1 VILRIVTGHL
11 EPGMDQADLADL
23 QDQLAR
29 MARGVAG
36 LDSLIL
42 GLRPTDADPR
52 PESALVTVWR
62 DAEAMVRATSADE
75 QDRFL
80 GTRLRLALDLH
91 AADHYEI
98 IGRTFAALPP
108 AGAAFLRIVR
118 VLSRPNE
125 EQALMDTLREQQPRL
140 VELGLVASHIG
151 RRVVGRDVEAVSVAV
166 WPDRESI
173 LPAMTGGPDA
183 PLFADELAAWADR
196 LRVDT
201 YDGIEVAP
209 RLPAASGPPLFLVD
223 DDLRIVDLT
232 ASAAATLGW
241 SAEDLVGV
249 SVRDLSLNDRSV
261 IDAEV
266 AELQATGQ
274 AAGEA
279 AWLVPE
285 HGRVYIRVVARRDV
299 PVPGRHAV
307 LVRRVSEPVPTVA
320 DLDEALTIAFP
331 SMPIVTSEG
340 R

>member
-80 GTRLRLALDLH
+80 GTRLRLALDLR

-108 AGAAFLRIVR
+108 AGRPSCGSSG

-151 RRVVGRDVEAVSVAV
+151 RRVVGRDVEGRVRRRLAGSRVDPA
-166 WPDRESI
+166 
-173 LPAMTGGPDA
+173 AMTAVRTRRCSLTSSRPG
-183 PLFADELAAWADR
+183 
-196 LRVDT
+196 
-201 YDGIEVAP
+201 
-209 RLPAASGPPLFLVD
+209 
-223 DDLRIVDLT
+223 RIGCGSTRTT
-232 ASAAATLGW
+232 AS
-241 SAEDLVGV
+241 
-249 SVRDLSLNDRSV
+249 RSPRGCPRR
-261 IDAEV
+261 A
-266 AELQATGQ
+266 
-274 AAGEA
+274 
-279 AWLVPE
+279 
-285 HGRVYIRVVARRDV
+285 ARRCSSSTTTC
-299 PVPGRHAV
+299 A
-307 LVRRVSEPVPTVA
+307 SWT
-320 DLDEALTIAFP
+320 
-331 SMPIVTSEG
+331 
-340 R
+340 

>member
-1 VILRIVTGHL
+1 MGVR
-11 EPGMDQADLADL
+11 PGL
-23 QDQLAR
+23 
-29 MARGVAG
+29 VAE
-36 LDSLIL
+36 
-42 GLRPTDADPR
+42 R
-52 PESALVTVWR
+52 PESAVVTVWR
-62 DAEAMVRATSADE
+62 DAEAMVRATRADE

-80 GTRLRLALDLH
+80 GTRLRLVLDMH

-108 AGAAFLRIVR
+108 AGPAFLRIVR

-125 EQALMDTLREQQPRL
+125 DQHLMDTLREQQPRL

-151 RRVVGRDVEAVSVAV
+151 RRVVGRDVEAVSVGF

-173 LPAMTGGPDA
+173 APAMTGGPDA
-183 PLFADELAAWADR
+183 PLFAHELAAWADR

-209 RLPAASGPPLFLVD
+209 RLPAAIGPPVFFVD

-249 SVRDLSLNDRSV
+249 SIRDLSLNDPAIIEAGAAALRG
-261 IDAEV
+261 
-266 AELQATGQ
+266 TGL
-274 AAGEA
+274 ASAEA
-279 AWLVPE
+279 AWLVPDN
-285 HGRVYIRVVARRDV
+285 GRVYIRVVARRDV

-307 LVRRVSEPVPTVA
+307 LVRRVSEPAPTAA
-320 DLDEALTIAFP
+320 DLDEALRIAVP
-331 SMPIVTSEG
+331 SMTMSTSGG